1 MNKVAD
7 ALYCLTRADG
17 GLVMI
22 LDSRVGVSVL
32 QVRNIYCL
40 LRLA

>member
-7 ALYCLTRADG
+7 ALYCLTRTDG

-22 LDSRVGVSVL
+22 LDSRVGVCVL
-32 QVRNIYCL
+32 QVRNIHCL